1 MRSKINYYSAKRL
14 YENGI
19 EQDGMLV
26 CNKVVSDYSLIAVN
40 DREDCHLFDQ
50 TRKALGTNIDLNKV
64 FIILDFKDVSNV
76 LVFKPFI
83 NGIKLVIKGEEHV
96 FVDYL
101 KSNSMNKNCC
111 MYYINKEYYETIDE
125 RINFGFNNVTQVP
138 LSKWY
143 AYSGLSISDCHI
155 LNNIN
160 LSIDEICIIDDK
172 KTKKEVDCITAVS
185 LPILLKLLQD

>member
-19 EQDGMLV
+19 EQDVMLV
-26 CNKVVSDYSLIAVN
+26 CNKIVSDYSLIAVN

-64 FIILDFKDVSNV
+64 FIILDFKDVSKV
-76 LVFKPFI
+76 LVFEPFI
-83 NGIKLVIKGEEHV
+83 NGIKLVINGEEHV

-111 MYYINKEYYETIDE
+111 MYYINKEYYEIIDE
-125 RINFGFNNVTQVP
+125 RINFGFNNVN
-138 LSKWY
+138 
-143 AYSGLSISDCHI
+143 ISFC
-155 LNNIN
+155 
-160 LSIDEICIIDDK
+160 S
-172 KTKKEVDCITAVS
+172 
-185 LPILLKLLQD
+185 PIEA